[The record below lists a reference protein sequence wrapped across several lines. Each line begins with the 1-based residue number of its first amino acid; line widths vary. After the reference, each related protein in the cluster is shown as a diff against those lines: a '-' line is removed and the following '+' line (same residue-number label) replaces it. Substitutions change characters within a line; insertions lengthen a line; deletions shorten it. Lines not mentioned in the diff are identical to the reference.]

1 MLTILVTQSLQ
12 AALLSQ
18 AHLKHTCMPQ
28 VANPALFFLALVLPL
43 ILLLIRFN
51 PLPTSD
57 ETKGNCIITFAF
69 LLRLGEARPTA
80 CQQPVARQHGVG
92 QDDVW
97 QVPATRVVQETGV
110 GCLTI
115 AITC

>member
-1 MLTILVTQSLQ
+1 
-12 AALLSQ
+12 
-18 AHLKHTCMPQ
+18 MPQ

-69 LLRLGEARPTA
+69 LLRLGEASATA
-80 CQQPVARQHGVG
+80 CPLPAARQHGVG
-92 QDDVW
+92 EDGVW
-97 QVPATRVVQETGV
+97 QVPATRVVLETGV
-110 GCLTI
+110 GWLTI
-115 AITC
+115 AIAC